1 MLTHH
6 SYRPVALF
14 ATIGATLGA
23 TVMSTVAPP
32 PVEAAPAK
40 IAWQTSLPAA
50 LQMAKR
56 TGKPV
61 MVDFYA
67 TWCGPCKL
75 LDKEVYTNA
84 DVVKEAKK
92 WISVKIDADKNPAL
106 VEKYKVTGFPTL
118 TFIKPDG
125 SIMKTQAGL
134 AVPENQQKSMK
145 QVVAYLRQDMIRT
158 LRSLRTQAN
167 VRRA

>member
-1 MLTHH
+1 MMNH
-6 SYRPVALF
+6 SRRPLALF
-14 ATIGATLGA
+14 AGLGA
-23 TVMSTVAPP
+23 TFGATVVSVVATPR
-32 PVEAAPAK
+32 VEAKPAK
-40 IAWQTSLPAA
+40 IAWQNSLPAA
-50 LQMAKR
+50 LKMAKR

-61 MVDFYA
+61 MIDFYA

-84 DVVKEAKK
+84 GVIKEAKN
-92 WISVKIDADKNPAL
+92 WISVKIDADKNAAL

-125 SIMKTQAGL
+125 TVMKSQAGL
-134 AVPENQQKSMK
+134 SVPEKHNKTMQSTL
-145 QVVAYLRQDMIRT
+145 AYLRQDMIRT